1 MLDCLSVSRTRLV
14 RGARPPPEA
23 PHALSEMPPM
33 PPRDDPSSHARR
45 IISVDEL
52 KKHTT
57 ANDGWVCIKDKVR
70 APPPRRAPASPRR
83 RE

>member
-1 MLDCLSVSRTRLV
+1 
-14 RGARPPPEA
+14 
-23 PHALSEMPPM
+23 M